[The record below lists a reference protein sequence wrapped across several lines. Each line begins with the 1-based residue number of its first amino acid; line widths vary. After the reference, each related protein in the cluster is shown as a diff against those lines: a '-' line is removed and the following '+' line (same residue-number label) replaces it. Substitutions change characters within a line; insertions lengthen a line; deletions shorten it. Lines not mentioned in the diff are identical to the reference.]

1 MKLHQITATLRS
13 LIAWQK
19 TPAACKH
26 LPYRLNLDRRSG
38 SDRRNMRRGA
48 GLRHLMFGRRQ
59 QVRRRVDRDRVL
71 YMDRYSKPVFR
82 LIVLILLLSVL
93 DAFFT
98 LLLIDH
104 GAVELNPLMAFYLNI
119 GPTPFVVVKY
129 CLTSLSIF
137 VLLVYS
143 NNSIKR
149 LKIYTRSVFSII
161 SITFAGVIAWQL
173 FLIYRVVF

>member
-1 MKLHQITATLRS
+1 
-13 LIAWQK
+13 
-19 TPAACKH
+19 
-26 LPYRLNLDRRSG
+26 
-38 SDRRNMRRGA
+38 
-48 GLRHLMFGRRQ
+48 MFGRRQ

>member
-1 MKLHQITATLRS
+1 
-13 LIAWQK
+13 
-19 TPAACKH
+19 
-26 LPYRLNLDRRSG
+26 
-38 SDRRNMRRGA
+38 
-48 GLRHLMFGRRQ
+48 MFGRRQ
-59 QVRRRVDRDRVL
+59 QARRQVDRDRVL

-129 CLTSLSIF
+129 SLTSLSIF

-143 NNSIKR
+143 NRAIKS

-173 FLIYRVVF
+173 FLIYRIVF